1 MSGDMRQVIH
11 QMDLRLDELED
22 RFLLIL
28 GSGIRERLMDMLAEH
43 ADCPISDEWKEDCF
57 RLLDKSFQESPER
70 EKIMLFLKLSGE
82 PGELK
87 LHHINS
93 DDTEKLRRLCE
104 QQRNRLYF
112 CRSMKTLR
120 DEIIQKLPEADRM
133 EEEQVAAVREMI
145 LEEQFDDLLL
155 LYRKAAAMR
164 QNRQRSDR
172 FRLDLKEEIPPDER
186 DVLVNHLVR
195 IKTYREYLEQEQKK
209 MESFFA
215 QRRIIGQFPGYMNCK
230 ETERGMET
238 DANRR
243 DQTEKEERGDSEGNQ
258 EPPVLQS
265 AGPQYGERREKN
277 APGCASYE
285 TEGG

>member
-265 AGPQYGERREKN
+265 AGPQYGEWREKN

>member
-186 DVLVNHLVR
+186 DALVNHLVR

-265 AGPQYGERREKN
+265 TGSQYGKRREKN